1 MIGFVLAFLILAC
14 YLENHAWIITVFE
27 WFLVLKASVDWKLTL
42 QKSLILELIGK
53 SGKGSLIP

>member
-14 YLENHAWIITVFE
+14 DLENHAWIITVFE
-27 WFLVLKASVDWKLTL
+27 WFSVLKASVDWKLTL